1 MEKNNI
7 EGASHF
13 NNGYTILI
21 LLMAVVVFAA
31 IIYKSDF
38 VKKTDDKKIEIV
50 TDYRNATYTID
61 GVVTKLTN
69 GRSVIVTDP
78 VLETSVTTQYV
89 GNEAIGDFD
98 KDGRMDIAFVVR
110 QDTGGSGTFY
120 YLVAALN
127 KESGYVGGEATFL
140 GDRILLE
147 STAVVD
153 EDIIVVKFKD
163 RKPTDDFT
171 VAPSVSKSIALVVAT
186 DPLSFGPIENES
198 NVEAEPLKM
207 TLTMKPWNWVGIE
220 YADGRNITPRIQNK
234 FILTFKNDG
243 RFSMQTDCNGIGG
256 EYVVNDNT
264 IKLERMMSTLMS
276 CEGSQESDFSQAL
289 NKVDTYKFTSKGAL
303 ILELKDGKGIMIF
316 N

>member
-7 EGASHF
+7 EGHTHL
-13 NNGYTILI
+13 NNGSAIAI
-21 LLMAVVVFAA
+21 LLIAVLVFSV
-31 IIYKSDF
+31 ILYKSDF
-38 VKKTDDKKIEIV
+38 FKITKVLKQDTITDHK
-50 TDYRNATYTID
+50 NATYTID

-89 GNEAIGDFD
+89 GKEAIGDFD

-147 STAVVD
+147 STAVVG
-153 EDIIVVKFKD
+153 EDVVIVKFKD

-171 VAPSVSKSIALVVAT
+171 VVPSVSKSVALVVAT
-186 DPLSFGPIENES
+186 DPLSFGPLENES
-198 NVEAEPLKM
+198 NVEM
-207 TLTMKPWNWVGIE
+207 
-220 YADGRNITPRIQNK
+220 
-234 FILTFKNDG
+234 
-243 RFSMQTDCNGIGG
+243 
-256 EYVVNDNT
+256 
-264 IKLERMMSTLMS
+264 
-276 CEGSQESDFSQAL
+276 
-289 NKVDTYKFTSKGAL
+289 
-303 ILELKDGKGIMIF
+303 DGKGTMIF